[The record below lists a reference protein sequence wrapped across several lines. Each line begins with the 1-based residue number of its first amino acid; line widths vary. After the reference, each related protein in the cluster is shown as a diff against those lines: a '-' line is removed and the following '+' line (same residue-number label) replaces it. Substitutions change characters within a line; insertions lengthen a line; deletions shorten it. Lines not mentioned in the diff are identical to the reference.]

1 MFSLDV
7 ENLQENG
14 KFVTTV
20 YCKPTFSGVYIN
32 FESFLPSNHKFGMF
46 YTLVYRCFTLCSD
59 WIKFHRELVT
69 LKQLSQRNDYLTSFI
84 DKCYKKF
91 LGRLHMIKLIL
102 ATVENKLLRL
112 VLPSLGSISL
122 QVRTEIRNAM
132 KDTLN
137 CSKL

>member
-7 ENLQENG
+7 EILQENS

-32 FESFLPSNHKFGMF
+32 FESFLPSNHKFGIF
-46 YTLVYRCFTLCSD
+46 YTLVYKCFTLCSD

-69 LKQLSQRNDYLTSFI
+69 LKQPSQRNDYLTSFI
-84 DKCYKKF
+84 DKCHKF
-91 LGRLHMIKLIL
+91 LDRLLMIKLIL
-102 ATVENKLLRL
+102 ATVEKKLLRL

-122 QVRTEIRNAM
+122 QVRTKIRNAM

-137 CSKL
+137 CCKL